1 MCVCVCQFVW
11 IRINF
16 SLCDGPTP
24 PLPLL
29 LPFPSPLILSLL
41 HCTPM
46 SLFLLSLPT
55 FFADPNNFR
64 VQDVHYIALLHTDR
78 HPHFSS
84 HSDAPQITNRP
95 SNPNIIL
102 VIGATYTIRVT
113 YSQGS
118 PPASVEWRKDGVLIT
133 SPVISTSSSETMLT
147 LTNSGPDVRGRYNIT
162 VLNVGGSDTFVYNV
176 KVECELMH
184 GMGGAG
190 VTSGLHGN
198 KGTEER
204 KNV

>member
-1 MCVCVCQFVW
+1 VCMCVCVCVSICVDKDQ
-11 IRINF
+11 
-16 SLCDGPTP
+16 LP
-24 PLPLL
+24 PLIPFPPPPYSHV
-29 LPFPSPLILSLL
+29 PFPSFPS
-41 HCTPM
+41 H
-46 SLFLLSLPT
+46 

-78 HPHFSS
+78 HPHFSP

-102 VIGATYTIRVT
+102 AIGATYTIRVT

-133 SPVISTSSSETMLT
+133 GPTVSTSSSETTLT
-147 LTNSGPDVRGRYNIT
+147 LTNSGPDVRGRYNVT
-162 VLNVGGSDTFVYNV
+162 VFNVAGSDTFVYNV

-184 GMGGAG
+184 AWYGGGGGHHKWFAH
-190 VTSGLHGN
+190 SWHGN
-198 KGTEER
+198 LVVKATEE
-204 KNV
+204 